1 MKILVYTPWGN
12 PSADRLSQ
20 ALDEVIPGGAA
31 EVHRQVTSFVQR
43 LRMPSSDL
51 DMLILMPANRQ
62 ELLAVSVFLSRPPN
76 LRLVLILPDRDKET
90 IAMAH
95 TLRPRFVT
103 YANGNYSELRE
114 VLKKMLSDVPSIPSK
129 PAGP

>member
-1 MKILVYTPWGN
+1 
-12 PSADRLSQ
+12 
-20 ALDEVIPGGAA
+20 
-31 EVHRQVTSFVQR
+31 
-43 LRMPSSDL
+43 
-51 DMLILMPANRQ
+51 MLILMPANRQ
-62 ELLAVSVFLSRPPN
+62 ELLAVSVFISRPPN